1 MWTTLVSGITLAASL
16 LTGATAH
23 TAHGTRTVHGTRTA
37 ADNTATDAAAAV
49 VSAPDLAGVGSL
61 VDQTVTA
68 QLAKDKI
75 PGAAVVVVAGG
86 QTVYAQGYGVADIAA
101 DAPVDPV
108 RTEFFTGSIAK
119 VFTATAV
126 AQLIQQ
132 GKIDP
137 HADVNAYLKGF
148 QISDAFPGHPVT
160 VEDLLTHTSGFDDD
174 PVGAAVSDPKDVPPL
189 GPYLA
194 DHEPSRV
201 RPPGTLAAYDNY
213 GAALAGYIVEC
224 VSGEP
229 FAQYMQDHLF
239 GPLQMDATTFQQP
252 HPPAIETNLAKGYRP
267 EGGGWTA
274 ESGQYGAWSPTGAG
288 TVATAT
294 DVATFLKAQLS
305 KDPELGAGVADLMQ
319 RQHFT
324 MDPRLPGMAYYFEER
339 PRDGQQIL
347 FKDGDVPGFHSDM
360 ALLPDRDIGVYV
372 VYNGDGTNGIAGWD
386 GKALIDRIV
395 DKYFPTTAAASGTS
409 GTSAT
414 PTAVKDPKLDS
425 YAGSYRSDRISRAA
439 ITRVAGLVSS
449 VTVSANSDG
458 TLTTNGL
465 SQNPD
470 VGDQRWI
477 PVGHGEFAEQGG
489 QDRLVF
495 DGHGHLATTI
505 DPTIAYYRLAWYN
518 SPRLHLPMLYGG
530 AGILAVGFLA
540 FPVLALVRRLRG
552 LPAHPRWAQ
561 SARVLAWVSGL
572 LATGFVVALLSMT
585 SDSNAFTEMV
595 LLGSPWLT
603 LLVAV
608 NAVLALCTVGL
619 LAGSVAAWRLRWWRP
634 VGRIAYSLTAAGA
647 VSFLIVAFTYN
658 LVWP

>member
-1 MWTTLVSGITLAASL
+1 MWTTIVSGITLAASL
-16 LTGATAH
+16 MTGSVSHPATDTTAAPNLTGI
-23 TAHGTRTVHGTRTA
+23 
-37 ADNTATDAAAAV
+37 
-49 VSAPDLAGVGSL
+49 GSL
-61 VDQTVTA
+61 IDQTVTA

-86 QTVYAQGYGVADIAA
+86 KTVYAQGYGVADTAT

-108 RTEFFTGSIAK
+108 RTAFFTGSIAK

-137 HADVNAYLKGF
+137 HADVNTYLKGF
-148 QISDAFPGHPVT
+148 QITDAFPGRPVT
-160 VEDLLTHTSGFDDD
+160 VENLLTHTGGFDDD

-189 GPYLA
+189 GRYLA
-194 DHEPSRV
+194 DNEPSRV

-213 GAALAGYIVEC
+213 GAALAGYLVEC

-239 GPLQMDATTFQQP
+239 GPLQMDASTFLQP
-252 HPPAIETNLAKGYRP
+252 HPPAIQANLAKGYRP

-274 ESGQYGAWSPTGAG
+274 ENGQYGGWSPTGAG

-294 DVATFLKAQLS
+294 DVGKFMMAQLA
-305 KDPELGAGVADLMQ
+305 KDPRLGTGVADLVQ

-324 MDPRLPGMAYYFEER
+324 MDPRLPGMAYFFEER
-339 PRDGQQIL
+339 PRDGQRIL

-372 VYNGDGTNGIAGWD
+372 VYNGDGTDGIAGWD
-386 GKALIDRIV
+386 GKALINQVV
-395 DKYFPTTAAASGTS
+395 DKLFPTAGAGASAAA
-409 GTSAT
+409 AAAAA
-414 PTAVKDPKLDS
+414 PTATAPAPVKDPKLDS
-425 YAGSYRSDRISRAA
+425 YTGSYRSDRISRGAV
-439 ITRVAGLVSS
+439 TRVAGLVSF
-449 VTVSANSDG
+449 VTVIENSDG

-465 SQNPD
+465 SQNPKI
-470 VGDQRWI
+470 GDQRWI
-477 PVGHGEFAEQGG
+477 PLGSGEFAEQGG

-518 SPRLHLPMLYGG
+518 SPKLHLPMLYGG
-530 AGILAVGFLA
+530 AGILATGLLA
-540 FPVLALVRRLRG
+540 FPILALVRRLPG
-552 LPAHPRWAQ
+552 LPAHSRWARN
-561 SARVLAWVSGL
+561 ARVLAWVSGL
-572 LATGFVVALLSMT
+572 LATGFVIELLTMT
-585 SDSNAFTEMV
+585 GDSNAFTEKVM
-595 LLGSPWLT
+595 LGSPSLT

-608 NAVLALCTVGL
+608 NTLLAVCTVGL
-619 LAGSVAAWRLRWWRP
+619 IAGSAAAWRLGWWRP
-634 VGRIAYSLTAAGA
+634 VGRLAYSVTATGA